1 MLITSDI
8 SAIAD
13 LILQNKGAVIAYPT
27 ETVYGLGARIIDKAA
42 ISKIYR
48 IKGRDSTK
56 GMIVLIP
63 TMEMA
68 AELAEI
74 DSAQKRLLE
83 HFWPGPLTAIAKAR
97 RDLDPR
103 LVQNG
108 CIAIRISCDP
118 HAGALVDRVGS
129 ITSTSANMTGKPP
142 AKSPEGVLKY
152 NLSID
157 GILDGGQTKA
167 RKPSTI
173 IDLTRWPPVC
183 IRQGKIPFS
192 DIEGI
197 CVR

>member
-27 ETVYGLGARIIDKAA
+27 ETVYGLGARITDKDA

-48 IKGRDSTK
+48 IKGRDNTK

-68 AELAEI
+68 VNLAEI
-74 DSAQKRLLE
+74 NSAQKRLLE
-83 HFWPGPLTAIAKAR
+83 HFWPGPLTAVVKAR
-97 RDLDPR
+97 GGLDPR

-118 HAGALVDRVGS
+118 HAGVLVDRVGP

-142 AKSPEGVLKY
+142 ARSPEGVLKY

-197 CVR
+197 CIR